1 MEFLQKSI
9 TKKTFFLLLIGFV
22 ALALGD
28 YFLIP
33 LLEQKIQTPWAP
45 GIWHILPIA
54 IFFLYAS
61 ILLFASVHRPLGKV
75 FAEMKAFL
83 AGRTYK
89 KIFTKRIDEMGVLAH
104 FFNDITRNFE
114 KVKIALSEGK
124 RMSQELSVGSD
135 IQRKILPT
143 SMPVIPGITLF
154 GNTRPASEIGGDSFD
169 IIPAGKN
176 TFVYVGDVTGH
187 GIPAALIMVM
197 VNTIIRTYSEMHT
210 SGYDIIV
217 NTNRTLKQRIE
228 PRRFMTCV
236 LLRWNTEEQKLYYTG
251 AGHEHILIFHKKE
264 GICEVRRTGGI
275 ALGMVPD
282 ISKIVKEEPIPVES
296 GDFVVLYS
304 DGIIEAKNMEG
315 EMFGVERL
323 KKAVEQYAG
332 TATPEELFTHL
343 SKDFGIFVGDQIQE
357 DDITLIALYRQ

>member
-1 MEFLQKSI
+1 MEFFKKSI
-9 TKKTFFLLLIGFV
+9 TKKTIVLLFIIFIVLGLIDYFGSPVLFRAIESEEVRRVVSIIPLAFFFLFTSM
-22 ALALGD
+22 
-28 YFLIP
+28 F
-33 LLEQKIQTPWAP
+33 
-45 GIWHILPIA
+45 
-54 IFFLYAS
+54 
-61 ILLFASVHRPLGKV
+61 LLFSVHRPLRKV
-75 FAEMKAFL
+75 FQEMKAFL
-83 AGRTYK
+83 AGRSYK

-104 FFNDITRNFE
+104 FFNDITRNLE

-143 SMPVIPGITLF
+143 SMPVIPGLTIF
-154 GNTRPASEIGGDSFD
+154 GDTRPASEVGGDSFD
-169 IIPAGKN
+169 IIPAGNN

-187 GIPAALIMVM
+187 GIPAALIMIM
-197 VNTIIRTYSEMHT
+197 VNTIIRTYSELYS

-217 NTNRTLKQRIE
+217 NTNRILKQRIE

-236 LLRWNTEEQKLYYTG
+236 LLRWNAQEQKLYYTG
-251 AGHEHILIFHKKE
+251 AGHEHIFTFVKKE
-264 GICEVRRTGGI
+264 GVCEVRRTGGI

-282 ISKIVKEEPIPVES
+282 ISKIVREEVIPLES

-332 TATPEELFTHL
+332 TATPEELFTRL
-343 SKDFGIFVGDQIQE
+343 SKDFGIFVGDQVQE
-357 DDITLIALYRQ
+357 DDITLIALQRP